1 MRARKIVFFFTDK
14 SSSEDKLALKNA
26 KMPIFTTKSS
36 FSLIWLTQQAS
47 SLARVDRLFRNLVRS
62 WVINVGMRLGGS
74 FLLNVIL
81 FQIRGSETHKSLFLL
96 ILGTFSSSASPQL
109 YHLFLRF
116 TLEMKR

>member
-1 MRARKIVFFFTDK
+1 MVLFFTDK